1 MLNKELLM
9 AGSTDLEPVLSIYIS
24 PDVLFMPRVTVMLSS
39 GDPFNVENT
48 GETTF
53 KFSEIDLNARIYIR
67 YDEGT
72 LLSTSNLTAYRDR
85 PSREGISRTPSIM
98 MDTFYIADK
107 TQSAS
112 ISLV

>member
-1 MLNKELLM
+1 MLSKELLM

-24 PDVLFMPRVTVMLSS
+24 QAVLTMPSVTVMLSS
-39 GDPFNVENT
+39 GDPLKVSNT

-53 KFSEIDLNARIYIR
+53 KFSELDLNAIICIT
-67 YDEGT
+67 YDDGT

-85 PSREGISRTPSIM
+85 PSREGISRAPSLIK
-98 MDTFYIADK
+98 DTFYIKDK

>member
-9 AGSTDLEPVLSIYIS
+9 ARSTDLEPVLSIYIS

-39 GDPFNVENT
+39 GDPLDVSNT

-53 KFSEIDLNARIYIR
+53 KFSELDLNARIYIG

-72 LLSTSNLTAYRDR
+72 LLSTSNLTEY
-85 PSREGISRTPSIM
+85 PSREGISRAPSIIM
-98 MDTFYIADK
+98 GIFYIADK

>member
-24 PDVLFMPRVTVMLSS
+24 PDVLSMPRVTGTLSS
-39 GDPFNVENT
+39 GEPFVVSNT

-53 KFSEIDLNARIYIR
+53 KSSEIELTASISIR

-72 LLSTSNLTAYRDR
+72 LLSTSNLTAYGER
-85 PSREGISRTPSIM
+85 PSREGISRAPSLM
-98 MDTFYIADK
+98 MDILYIADR

>member
-9 AGSTDLEPVLSIYIS
+9 AGSESLEPVLSIYIS
-24 PDVLFMPRVTVMLSS
+24 PDALFMPRVTVMLSS
-39 GDPFNVENT
+39 GDPLNVSNT
-48 GETTF
+48 GETTL

-67 YDEGT
+67 YNEGT
-72 LLSTSNLTAYRDR
+72 LLSTSNLTAYRSL
-85 PSREGISRTPSIM
+85 PPREGISRVPSVM
-98 MDTFYIADK
+98 TDTFYITDK

>member
-24 PDVLFMPRVTVMLSS
+24 SAVLFMPKVTVMLSS
-39 GDPFNVENT
+39 GDPFNVTNT

-53 KFSEIDLNARIYIR
+53 KFSEIDLNARIYIK

-72 LLSTSNLTAYRDR
+72 LLSTSNLTAYGKRS
-85 PSREGISRTPSIM
+85 SREGISRAPSIM
-98 MDTFYIADK
+98 MDSFYIAGR